1 MAQGEVI
8 SKCKTFGEIRLTALP
23 HRGTSLFESITNQRR
38 EGREERG
45 KKMPEQISVLRSP

>member
-8 SKCKTFGEIRLTALP
+8 PKCKTFGEIRLTALP

-45 KKMPEQISVLRSP
+45 KKMPEQSSVLRSP